1 MRSSSC
7 LNRCLL
13 ALLLVLCACVPLA
26 SAEQRSSAPPAP
38 PVLLARDYTDAVD
51 PRDYWVSEKLDGVR
65 ALWDGK
71 VLRFRS
77 GRPIHAPDW
86 FTAGFPAHAL
96 DGELWMGRR
105 LFDETSAAVRR
116 EEPLDAEWRRIS
128 YRIFELPEG
137 KGTFTERLAVLH
149 ASIAHANVPW
159 LVLVEQFRVPD
170 RASLQAR
177 LDAVVRAGGEGL
189 MLHRADAPWESGR
202 SGTLLKMKPL
212 HDAEAR
218 VIAHLPGKGKY
229 QGMVGSLLV
238 ETPEGLRFRLGSGLT
253 DAERR
258 NPPPVGSVVTY
269 RYRERTEKGVPRFA
283 SFLRVREE
291 E

>member
-1 MRSSSC
+1 VPRPAH
-7 LNRCLL
+7 LNRRLFVLLL
-13 ALLLVLCACVPLA
+13 ALCACV
-26 SAEQRSSAPPAP
+26 SSAIAQQAAPTPPAA
-38 PVLLARDYTDAVD
+38 LLARDYTDAID

-71 VLRFRS
+71 LLHFRS
-77 GRPIHAPDW
+77 GRVIHAPAW

-128 YRIFELPEG
+128 YRIFELPNG
-137 KGTFTERLAVLH
+137 AGTFTERLAALR
-149 ASIAHANVPW
+149 ASIDRSGVPW
-159 LVLVEQFRVPD
+159 LVLIEQFRVPD
-170 RASLQAR
+170 RKSLKTH
-177 LDAVVRAGGEGL
+177 LDAVVRSGGEGL
-189 MLHRADAPWESGR
+189 MLHRADAPWEAGR
-202 SGTLLKMKPL
+202 SDTLLKMKPL

-238 ETPEGLRFRLGSGLT
+238 ETPDGLRFRLGSGLT

-258 NPPPVGSVVTY
+258 NPPPIGSIVTY
-269 RYRERTEKGVPRFA
+269 RYRERTANGMPRFA
-283 SFLRVREE
+283 SFWRMREE